1 MNVTRDKDI
10 SATSIPIQTTN
21 ALAKELQTEGENKLI
36 KQQKTLE
43 NQVVHYSNL
52 GINKSIESISPSLQ
66 QNNSETPDQLPL
78 FVTLKKKERVL
89 RISFLLKVYILL
101 IVQVVM
107 TIGLVCLSFITSL
120 RKWVHDKV
128 IVVYVVIG
136 VSCFFIFFL
145 GCFRSICKKV
155 PLNYICFFTWTILES
170 YMLIALGSRTNY
182 KVIIGCVGILLGLS
196 FGLLV
201 YVLYSYKDYV
211 YCCAF
216 AFSLIGMIVF
226 YIIFAGIFG
235 KWKIL
240 AYCLCGFVL
249 VNLYFCYDS
258 TLILRRF
265 HFQYKSNDQII
276 ASVGLYCDVIDVA
289 FNVLSLVNAK

>member
-1 MNVTRDKDI
+1 MLPTDRRSKEEKMKRFLVLWTGQFI
-10 SATSIPIQTTN
+10 SA
-21 ALAKELQTEGENKLI
+21 
-36 KQQKTLE
+36 
-43 NQVVHYSNL
+43 
-52 GINKSIESISPSLQ
+52 
-66 QNNSETPDQLPL
+66 
-78 FVTLKKKERVL
+78 
-89 RISFLLKVYILL
+89 
-101 IVQVVM
+101 
-107 TIGLVCLSFITSL
+107 IG
-120 RKWVHDKV
+120 
-128 IVVYVVIG
+128 G
-136 VSCFFIFFL
+136 
-145 GCFRSICKKV
+145 
-155 PLNYICFFTWTILES
+155 
-170 YMLIALGSRTNY
+170 
-182 KVIIGCVGILLGLS
+182 GLTS

-235 KWKIL
+235 KWKVL